1 MGKIFATGD
10 IHGRLDK
17 LEDLMDVVEA
27 DRNEDTLIFLGDYID
42 RGPDSAGVVDFI
54 LDLRETYRNIVCLR
68 GNHEELFL
76 DYVLKQKNRD
86 LYFYNGGRYTLRS
99 YGLDPDT
106 PPSESDI
113 PERHMAFFKSLPYY
127 WETEDYIFVHAG
139 LRPGIPLGRQDKDD
153 MVWIR
158 GEFIFARCDFG
169 KTVIFGHTPF
179 SVPFIEDRR
188 IGIDTGAAY
197 SGPLT
202 CLELPA
208 KKFHQ
213 V

>member
-10 IHGRLDK
+10 IHGCLNK

-27 DRNEDTLIFLGDYID
+27 DRDEDTLVFLGDYID
-42 RGPDSAGVVDFI
+42 RGPDSFGVVEFV
-54 LDLRETYRNIVCLR
+54 LNLQATYRNVVCLR
-68 GNHEELFL
+68 GNHEDMFL

-99 YGLDPDT
+99 YSLDPDLL
-106 PPSESDI
+106 PNESDI
-113 PERHMAFFKSLPYY
+113 PERHMDFFKPLPYY

-139 LRPGIPLGRQDKDD
+139 LRPGRPLERQDKDD

-179 SVPFIEDRR
+179 SRPFVDACR
-188 IGIDTGAAY
+188 IGIDTGAAFN
-197 SGPLT
+197 GRLT

-208 KKFHQ
+208 KRFHQ